1 MIDESIFREYD
12 IRGIVPSQIN
22 EHSINAIASSIAKKC
37 SCEKVSELAIGRDGR
52 LSGQDLLN
60 SLSTKLQALGL
71 NVMNVGVVTSPL
83 LYFAAKKLS
92 SKSGIMIT
100 GSHNPKDYNGFKI
113 VINDSPV
120 SGTEIL
126 SLLSNEPLKVNSPG
140 REVIKTDLMD
150 EYVDEVC
157 SQAIKNTKKMKVIV
171 DCGNGSAGNIAPKLI
186 RKLGH
191 EVIELFCEIDGN
203 FPNHHPDPSN
213 LDNLQDLIEG
223 VKNE

>member
-100 GSHNPKDYNGFKI
+100 CLLYTSPSPR
-113 VINDSPV
+113 DS
-120 SGTEIL
+120 
-126 SLLSNEPLKVNSPG
+126 
-140 REVIKTDLMD
+140 
-150 EYVDEVC
+150 
-157 SQAIKNTKKMKVIV
+157 
-171 DCGNGSAGNIAPKLI
+171 
-186 RKLGH
+186 
-191 EVIELFCEIDGN
+191 
-203 FPNHHPDPSN
+203 
-213 LDNLQDLIEG
+213 
-223 VKNE
+223 